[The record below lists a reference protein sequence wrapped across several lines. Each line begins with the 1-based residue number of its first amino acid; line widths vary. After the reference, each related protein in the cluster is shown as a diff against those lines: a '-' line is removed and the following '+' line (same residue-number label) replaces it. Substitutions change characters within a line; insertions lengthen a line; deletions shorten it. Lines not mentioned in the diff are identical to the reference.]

1 MKILCES
8 LREHTTKKVNSKK
21 KKTKLLTKE
30 QQGSYENVQICYIFI
45 CIYINLNLD
54 CDKKVKHVELN
65 IIFRLFP

>member
-1 MKILCES
+1 MQRCMKIFCES
-8 LREHTTKKVNSKK
+8 LREQTTKKINFKK

-54 CDKKVKHVELN
+54 KVIK
-65 IIFRLFP
+65 R